1 MTRVLVVDGLR
12 LLRHALVVALG
23 AEADIEVVAEAASAD
38 EVAHAAVRARPDVA
52 VVDAALLGRHAAAAI
67 ARLRRAMPRCRLLLL
82 AGADCPAV
90 VRAALRGG
98 VGGLLGR
105 DVPLAVLIGSI
116 RRVAAGGRV
125 LDPDIMAGALLAESS
140 PLTRRESEVLDLAAQ
155 GHAPGGIAVTL
166 HLAPGT
172 VRNHLAAITGKLK
185 ARSRADA
192 IRIAR
197 DNGWL

>member
-1 MTRVLVVDGLR
+1 M
-12 LLRHALVVALG
+12 G

-38 EVAHAAVRARPDVA
+38 EAARAALRARPDVA
-52 VVDAALLGRHAAAAI
+52 VVDAALLGRHAATTL
-67 ARLRRAMPRCRLLLL
+67 ARLRRALPQCRLLLL
-82 AGADCPAV
+82 AGVNRPAV
-90 VRAALRGG
+90 ARAALRSG

-105 DVPLAVLIGSI
+105 DVPLAVLIDGV
-116 RRVAAGGRV
+116 RRVAAGGRL
-125 LDPDIMAGALLAESS
+125 LDPDVMAGALLAESS

-155 GHAPGGIAVTL
+155 GHAPGGIAAAL

-197 DNGWL
+197 ANGWL